1 MAVMSQM
8 RDRSAVILVV
18 LLVLFVLSMAIGGLV
33 GGADIIDI
41 ITGKNPNII
50 GVINGTEITYTQ
62 FNQAYI
68 NELNAYRQRTGNDPG
83 ESQAGFVRDQVWE
96 GFVQDVLV
104 QEAIQEKGLTVTD
117 DEIVWRIYNAPPD
130 ILKNNPSF
138 QNDQKQ
144 FDMAKY
150 QSYLNDPSTADQ
162 WRSIEEYLR
171 QTLPYEKFQQQLQAG
186 IRITEGEIK
195 REYLKQNQ
203 TVKVNYVFI
212 DPKKVADN

>member
-68 NELNAYRQRTGNDPG
+68 NELDAYRQRTGNEPA
-83 ESQAGFVRDQVWE
+83 ESQAGFVRNQVWE
-96 GFVQDVLV
+96 SFVQDVLV
-104 QEAIQEKGLTVTD
+104 QEAIQEKGLAVTD
-117 DEIVWRIYNAPPD
+117 DEIVWRIYNAPP
-130 ILKNNPSF
+130 
-138 QNDQKQ
+138 
-144 FDMAKY
+144 
-150 QSYLNDPSTADQ
+150 
-162 WRSIEEYLR
+162 R
-171 QTLPYEKFQQQLQAG
+171 
-186 IRITEGEIK
+186 
-195 REYLKQNQ
+195 YLKKQSQ
-203 TVKVNYVFI
+203 FSK
-212 DPKKVADN
+212 